1 MPAYLVTLNTEKS
14 GHTLP
19 GGANAMAV
27 FAADATAAKQVCEA
41 YFDGEGLLWSSSDA
55 SVAEIV
61 ADADFNG
68 WTFKVRI
75 LGGLG
80 VGGDEPGEVVV
91 VGDAT
96 DNTIDE
102 VGALLVTALNALTGI
117 AGASYNSTSNILTV
131 AETTDSLGD
140 QTVEVDIIPPNGYS
154 SVASLVGTITDG
166 GVAGDALTVQLPT
179 DAAVIPLVAA
189 ALGQV

>member
-1 MPAYLVTLNTEKS
+1 MPAYLVTLNREKS

-19 GGANAMAV
+19 GAANAVVAFGANG
-27 FAADATAAKQVCEA
+27 TAAKQVAAA
-41 YFDGEGLLWSSSDA
+41 YFDAEGALWTSSDA
-55 SVAEIV
+55 TATEIV

-68 WTFKVRI
+68 WTFKVRV

-80 VGGDEPGEVVV
+80 AGNDEPGEVVV

-102 VGALLVTALNALTGI
+102 IAALLVTGLNALTGI
-117 AGASYNSTSNILTV
+117 AGASYNSTSNVLTV

-140 QTVEVDIIPPNGYS
+140 QKVEVDIIPPNGYS
-154 SVASLVGTITDG
+154 SVASLVGTITDEG
-166 GVAGDALTVQLPT
+166 SAGAALTVQLPT

-189 ALGQV
+189 ALAQA